1 MNMMLLAKIQKIFI
15 SGLISFLPLA
25 VTIYIVYAGVTIV
38 ENLLGN
44 LLRNILPADYY
55 VTGFGFLATLILIF
69 LMGLLLNNF
78 VTAGLLQN
86 LQERL
91 TQIPLFKVVYS
102 PLRDLM
108 NLFSKGRG
116 AGSLQK
122 VVLVQIENG
131 TKEVMGLVTR
141 ESFQDLDKN
150 IKVSQDKIAVY
161 VPMSYALGGFTM
173 LVNRSQV
180 TPLDIPVEK
189 AMSLALTAWIK
200 TDTQQSNKES

>member
-1 MNMMLLAKIQKIFI
+1 MSKIQKIFI

-44 LLRNILPADYY
+44 MLRHLLPHDYY
-55 VTGFGFLATLILIF
+55 ITGFGFMATLILIF

-78 VTAGLLQN
+78 VTAGILQR
-86 LQERL
+86 LQEKL
-91 TQIPLFKVVYS
+91 TEVPFIKVVYS

-116 AGSLQK
+116 GNELQK
-122 VVLVQIENG
+122 VVLVSFDQE
-131 TKEVMGLVTR
+131 KQVMGLVTR
-141 ESFQDLDKN
+141 ENFSDLGENLKL
-150 IKVSQDKIAVY
+150 SPEKIAVY
-161 VPMSYALGGFTM
+161 LPMSYGLGGYTI
-173 LVNRSQV
+173 LVHKSQV
-180 TPLDIPVEK
+180 QPVDLPVEK

-200 TDTQQSNKES
+200 TDTQQK